1 MKKRTFLFN
10 WLKCVLSLL
19 IALSPSLAF
28 SASISKV
35 NGKKAL
41 ILLEGLSV
49 SPGTELFALNAEQK
63 RKAVIRITQVRG
75 DKAIGDVTTGAAQPG
90 MVLIMKGSSA
100 PAPSV
105 VPSYSD
111 SGSRRDRDFLNRRQ
125 FTKGWGILGGMAMS
139 NMGFTARNSIST
151 ADLALSGNSFNLK
164 GIYDHSMS
172 PSFTV
177 RGATGLET
185 LSVTGSSAG
194 SAFCGG
200 SESCSLSINYIT
212 FEGTA
217 QYNLMNSGTRFWV
230 GAGFAFLLAMSKNTN
245 ISTLEVAGTNQVMFF
260 GTGAD
265 IAIGKKNYIPIT
277 VEYGL
282 YPFAGVKLNG
292 IYARAGYGWRF

>member
-1 MKKRTFLFN
+1 MKKGTL
-10 WLKCVLSLL
+10 LKGITILL
-19 IALSPSLAF
+19 IGLFPSFAF

-41 ILLEGLSV
+41 ILLEGLAV

-63 RKAVIRITQVRG
+63 RRAVIRITQVRG
-75 DKAIGDVTTGAAQPG
+75 DKAIGNVINGAAQPG
-90 MVLIMKGSSA
+90 MVLIMKGST

-111 SGSRRDRDFLNRRQ
+111 TGNRRDRDFLNRRQ

-139 NMGFTARNSIST
+139 SMAFTAKNSQGS
-151 ADLALSGNSFNLK
+151 ADLALAGNSFNFK
-164 GIYDHSMS
+164 GIYDHTMS

-185 LSVTGSSAG
+185 LSVTGSSNG
-194 SAFCGG
+194 SAFCSG
-200 SESCSLSINYIT
+200 SASCSLGINYLT
-212 FEGTA
+212 FEGSA
-217 QYNLMNSGTRFWV
+217 QFNLTNSGSRFWI
-230 GAGFAFLLAMSKNTN
+230 GGGFAFLLAMSKNTN

-260 GTGAD
+260 STGAD
-265 IAIGKKNYIPIT
+265 IGIGRKNYIPIT

-282 YPFAGVKLNG
+282 YPFAGVKLSG
-292 IYARAGYGWRF
+292 IYARAGYGWKF